1 MRSFVEQLR
10 ERSVTPHVAQSLV
23 RRGGSAIDARTTR
36 HESYRQSQRFRK
48 RVEEVF
54 GWMKTVGMLRKT
66 RHRGLARVGFAFSFA
81 ATAYNLVRMG
91 NLVEST

>member
-1 MRSFVEQLR
+1 M
-10 ERSVTPHVAQSLV
+10 TPHVAQSLV
-23 RRGGSAIDARTTR
+23 RRGGSAIAARTTR

-81 ATAYNLVRMG
+81 ATAYSLVRMG